1 MFCSD
6 WISTNKAHCCY
17 NEHKRVPKCRKNSAR
32 NEWGEWDWRHTETD
46 IISSKVLSPP
56 SIISHSSS
64 HLPRDIEEGK
74 RFNIWVSLL
83 VRIVNLVLLD
93 GRIHVTHKSGFVW
106 TMDKK
111 FWMERAGNEGK
122 FAFVTLLCLSC
133 SQYWATELSSR
144 LSYPPPRPPHTE
156 HNSVWLHKI
165 VIIRLS
171 VHFFGHAN
179 PQFSWC
185 VT

>member
-1 MFCSD
+1 MN
-6 WISTNKAHCCY
+6 TNASQSVGKTLQGMS
-17 NEHKRVPKCRKNSAR
+17 EI
-32 NEWGEWDWRHTETD
+32 GETPGQTLSHQKFYHHLQ
-46 IISSKVLSPP
+46 SSPIHHHPL
-56 SIISHSSS
+56 
-64 HLPRDIEEGK
+64 RDIEEGK

-111 FWMERAGNEGK
+111 SWMERAGNEGK

-179 PQFSWC
+179 PQFSCRVWRKRLA
-185 VT
+185 

>member
-1 MFCSD
+1 MKRLHNKAAKKTHFPNTEFSFILWRDPYTEGPAGWQWLCSNKRIMMFCSD

-32 NEWGEWDWRHTETD
+32 NEWVEIGDTPRQT
-46 IISSKVLSPP
+46 LSHQKFYHHLQL
-56 SIISHSSS
+56 SHI
-64 HLPRDIEEGK
+64 HHHPPRDIEEGK

-133 SQYWATELSSR
+133 SQY
-144 LSYPPPRPPHTE
+144 
-156 HNSVWLHKI
+156 
-165 VIIRLS
+165 
-171 VHFFGHAN
+171 
-179 PQFSWC
+179 
-185 VT
+185 